1 VLFELA
7 RNGALRGRCVDAET
21 GAPIPAFT
29 LGAVAG
35 PEQKF
40 VPSASKKSFGGAAA
54 TDGAFEYGDLPAGRW
69 QLVAEAPGYAGGRS
83 EPVQLA
89 LGEVREGLVVRL
101 ERGCEVRGLVLDAK
115 GAPAGGAVVR
125 LEPATAAA
133 HPLAA
138 LMMKQVRR
146 DVVTARAGADGRY
159 VFPHVLADEYV
170 VETVEGD
177 LAPARTAPFVAPSS
191 GVFEAPPLKVAAG
204 GTITGRVVRKADGA
218 PDSAATVRI
227 LPYAL
232 ATDPAAAGRP
242 VVQREAATDAGG
254 RFAVTG
260 LPPGDYRVV
269 VVQRNGEQN
278 FAELLGVVGRTR
290 GDPPR
295 VITITEGATVDAGD
309 V

>member
-1 VLFELA
+1 
-7 RNGALRGRCVDAET
+7 
-21 GAPIPAFT
+21 
-29 LGAVAG
+29 
-35 PEQKF
+35 
-40 VPSASKKSFGGAAA
+40 
-54 TDGAFEYGDLPAGRW
+54 
-69 QLVAEAPGYAGGRS
+69 
-83 EPVQLA
+83 
-89 LGEVREGLVVRL
+89 
-101 ERGCEVRGLVLDAK
+101 
-115 GAPAGGAVVR
+115 
-125 LEPATAAA
+125 
-133 HPLAA
+133 
-138 LMMKQVRR
+138 
-146 DVVTARAGADGRY
+146 
-159 VFPHVLADEYV
+159 
-170 VETVEGD
+170 
-177 LAPARTAPFVAPSS
+177 
-191 GVFEAPPLKVAAG
+191 
-204 GTITGRVVRKADGA
+204 VRKADGA